1 MSTRRFLAMFLL
13 FASALIFYP
22 NFSKAANWTTQDSNN
37 DGTNYSIDFKT
48 KQIGCFGGQ
57 TSIYRPASGYSTS
70 GGSIWN
76 TIDTSIL
83 GNDQIL
89 GLSMGDSN
97 TIFAVSAMGNII
109 KSVDGNPYT
118 IQSAISFIYKVS
130 TIKATNAETLYL
142 PVSNGATGNLRILK
156 SIDGGLNFTTDYLGS
171 DHISY
176 EATFLDCYNSDYC
189 VATGSS
195 GSGTTVAYL
204 DNSGVWTSSSG
215 LADVDI
221 IFGISMV
228 DETTVYAVGQ
238 DPYNLNPIIYKS
250 TNGGKDWTAKNSHGL
265 TGIAFRGVDFVDN
278 NAGWVVGDK
287 TGGQGVILYTADGG
301 DTWTQQDSNVDASLY
316 SISAYS
322 SWRAWAAGESGTILS
337 YDADDVA
344 PVTVA
349 SPSTGEYNSSQNITL
364 SASDLV
370 SGVAATYYTTDGT
383 DPTTSS
389 TQYSSPITISETTTL
404 KFFSVD
410 NAENSEAIKTETYT
424 ISTTPT
430 PTPTPFDY
438 KIKLKNASVDTTYHS
453 TLSNTDLVFYRL
465 PKRGAI
471 TNLYVK
477 LTRNKKGYNS
487 NFIKKLSYPGHV
499 TLTSNIGLVNKDYY
513 KNVDKHIKFK
523 VAIRYSQNKINKLNL
538 KEGKLRLY
546 YKTETGIWKGPYT
559 VYQNKDN
566 NVIKFKIR
574 NYLLTDDTADIAS
587 ANRTY
592 SPTFYFKDLTKIKF
606 IIAEKGALG
615 LNLDRR
621 ILF

>member
-1 MSTRRFLAMFLL
+1 MTKKRFLVVFLL
-13 FASALIFYP
+13 FASAFIFYP
-22 NFSKAANWTTQDSNN
+22 NFSKAANWTIQDSNN
-37 DGTNYSIDFKT
+37 DGIIYSIDFKT
-48 KQIGCFGGQ
+48 KQIGSFGGQ
-57 TSIYRPASGYSTS
+57 TSTYRPASGYSTS

-83 GNDQIL
+83 GVDQIL
-89 GLSMGDSN
+89 GLSMDDFN
-97 TIFAVSAMGNII
+97 NIFAVSAMGNII

-118 IQSAISFIYKVS
+118 IQSTIDFSYKVGP
-130 TIKATNAETLYL
+130 IKAINAETLYL
-142 PVSNGATGNLRILK
+142 PVSNGATGNLHILK
-156 SIDGGLNFTTDYLGS
+156 SIDGGLNFTTEYTGS

-176 EATFLDCYNSDYC
+176 EGTSLDCYNSDYC
-189 VATGSS
+189 VVTGSS

-204 DNSGVWTSSSG
+204 DGSGVWTSSSG
-215 LADVDI
+215 LANVDI

-238 DPYNLNPIIYKS
+238 DPYNSNPIIYKS

-278 NAGWVVGDK
+278 NTGWVVGDN
-287 TGGQGVILYTADGG
+287 TGGQGVILYTTDGG
-301 DTWTQQDSNVDASLY
+301 DTWTQQDSNVDKDLY
-316 SISAYS
+316 SISAHS
-322 SWRAWAAGESGTILS
+322 LWRAWAAGESGTILS
-337 YDADDVA
+337 YDVDNVA
-344 PVTVA
+344 PATVA

-364 SASDLV
+364 SASDSV

-410 NAENSEAIKTETYT
+410 NAENSEAVKTEIYT
-424 ISTTPT
+424 ISTTP
-430 PTPTPFDY
+430 PPTPFDY
-438 KIKLKNASVDTTYHS
+438 KIKLKNALTDTTYHS
-453 TLSNTDLVFYRL
+453 AITNTDLVFYRL

-471 TNLYVK
+471 TDLYVK

-499 TLTSNIGLVNKDYY
+499 TLTSNIGLVDKDYY

-546 YKTETGIWKGPYT
+546 YKTENGIWKGPFT
-559 VYQNKDN
+559 VYQNKDK

-574 NYLLTDDTADIAS
+574 NYLLKDNTADIAS
-587 ANRTY
+587 TNRTY

-615 LNLDRR
+615 LQLEMRK
-621 ILF
+621 LL